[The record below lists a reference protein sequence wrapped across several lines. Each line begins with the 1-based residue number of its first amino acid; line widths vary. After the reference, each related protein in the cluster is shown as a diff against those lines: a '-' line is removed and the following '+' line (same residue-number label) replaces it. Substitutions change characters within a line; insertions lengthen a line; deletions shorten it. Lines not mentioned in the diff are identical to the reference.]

1 MDAGACQT
9 VVLHVDDD
17 ATSRAFVR
25 QVLALRDG
33 VTLVEA
39 ASGNEGLVAARE
51 HEPALIL
58 LDFHLPDV
66 NGDEVL
72 RQLRSD
78 PSTSSTA
85 VVFISAAARPADLAD
100 VLADGDGYLRKPFG
114 VEALLAYVDASLAVS
129 HAQGQD
135 LRSRR
140 S

>member
-51 HEPALIL
+51 HEPTLIL
-58 LDFHLPDV
+58 LDFHLPDL

-78 PSTSSTA
+78 PSTSSIA

-100 VLADGDGYLRKPFG
+100 VLADGDSYLRKPFE
-114 VEALLAYVDASLAVS
+114 VQALLAYVDACLARAAAKVS
-129 HAQGQD
+129 
-135 LRSRR
+135 
-140 S
+140 